1 MPTTP
6 DARSLAA
13 APLTAVPLRSSW
25 FRALGAGRGKAAKGL
40 VVAAALLLAG
50 CQADEVGYGGG
61 GAKANR
67 PIAPATQ
74 AKMRELN
81 MSAASPILIRL
92 FKQESELE
100 VWKKGPDGK
109 FALLKTYEI
118 CKWSGDLGPKVKEGD
133 RQAPEGF
140 YTITPGLMNPNSS
153 YHLSFNMGF
162 PNAYD
167 RSLGRTGSHLMVHG
181 ACSSRGCYAMEDA
194 QIQDI
199 YALGREAFR
208 GGQRSFQVQAYPFK
222 MTPENLA
229 KHDGNP
235 NMPFWL
241 MLKEGYDHFEV
252 TRLEPKVD
260 VCGRQYVF
268 NAKSADPNRGLD
280 PSRAC
285 PILDVPQ
292 EISIA
297 VASKKQKD
305 EASVRQIV
313 AAMKAKQQQMEENKA
328 RDLMI
333 ASAIEKTKDKG
344 PVPLA
349 PGAVP
354 SADEGP
360 DEATQIMIA
369 SGVPLP
375 VAAPGR
381 SPSVT
386 TVAAAKPDGVGGFF
400 GSMFS
405 FASGGSS
412 DAAAAAQAG
421 SVAPPAEGQIASAS
435 VASTTV
441 ASTGAPSADMAAV
454 QVAPGAAPSL
464 AAPSDAAPG
473 VAAPVVAAQGGTPP
487 GVVVP
492 ADAEAAAAPTVL
504 TEAAAPPAE
513 NGNFLSKAFGSL
525 FGG

>member
-6 DARSLAA
+6 DAHSLATAPPTA
-13 APLTAVPLRSSW
+13 APQRSSAFGSSFYRSGW
-25 FRALGAGRGKAAKGL
+25 IGALAGRRGKAAKGL
-40 VVAAALLLAG
+40 VLAAALVLAG

-67 PIAPATQ
+67 PIAPTTLV
-74 AKMRELN
+74 KMRELK
-81 MSAASPILIRL
+81 MSASAPILIRL

-109 FALLKTYEI
+109 FALLNTYEI
-118 CKWSGDLGPKVKEGD
+118 CKWSGELGPKIKEGD

-153 YHLSFNMGF
+153 YHLAFNMGF

-167 RSLGRTGSHLMVHG
+167 RSHGRTGSHLMVHG
-181 ACSSRGCYAMEDA
+181 ACSSRGCYAMEDE

-199 YALGREAFR
+199 YALGREAFK

-229 KHDGNP
+229 QHEGNP

-241 MLKEGYDHFEV
+241 MLKDGYDHFEV
-252 TRLEPKVD
+252 TRLEPQVD

-297 VASKKQKD
+297 VASKQQKD

-349 PGAVP
+349 PGAAP
-354 SADEGP
+354 AAGEEP
-360 DEATQIMIA
+360 DEATRIMIA

-381 SPSVT
+381 SPSA
-386 TVAAAKPDGVGGFF
+386 TVMAAAKPEGVGAFF

-405 FASGGSS
+405 FAGGSS
-412 DAAAAAQAG
+412 DAAAAADAG
-421 SVAPPAEGQIASAS
+421 STPPVAPSGDAPLEVAS
-435 VASTTV
+435 VA
-441 ASTGAPSADMAAV
+441 GAPTEAAAT
-454 QVAPGAAPSL
+454 QVAPAGAPSL
-464 AAPSDAAPG
+464 AAPQADVPAP
-473 VAAPVVAAQGGTPP
+473 VAAGESAGAAIPPVAATTT
-487 GVVVP
+487 
-492 ADAEAAAAPTVL
+492 AAA
-504 TEAAAPPAE
+504 PAE